1 MPGRNLF
8 AAPENPLPLVPSPK
22 APARNLLADDPAVK
36 RANRLKEIAAAGL
49 PPAGDPND
57 EIFKDSFTLGLQG
70 PTAGL
75 ANALGGGIKSLFGKG
90 DDSSFGERYSAGE
103 KAYDERLAELRNK
116 AGTEGTAAGLV
127 GGLVTGT
134 GPFKQATGIGR
145 AAMSIPRLA
154 AESAGLSGVE
164 ATARAR
170 GDVGERLKEG
180 AIGTVVGGATGAAV
194 GGLTHSFLPGF
205 RERRAASREAARG
218 PDPDTLRNEARQ
230 LYRQIDNAGLTY
242 DAPVYSALPRD
253 ARMALDRSGYDPD
266 LPEHASIRPL
276 LNKLDSITAQTQ
288 ANGGAIP
295 FQQLQNLRTMAT
307 DVAAS
312 DSPGARRLAGIV
324 RQEVDDFVEHAQPS
338 QGFMGGQQANDTWRQ
353 ARDLWR
359 RASKT
364 DDLLWNVGKAE
375 GRAARS
381 NSGGNEQNALRQN
394 VGAMLDRAEKPGRYN
409 PFSPEETRA
418 MQEVSEGTPLQNRLR
433 SFGNAFGG
441 SGWGAVA
448 SGGMSAAIPHQLGVS
463 PGLSAG
469 IGLGLYGAGRG
480 ARALSTRMAQDR
492 VDELIRLMATGSRA
506 PAVAPAGPTQAISMA
521 DALAQRLAARTAP
534 IGTQEFY
541 SGGW

>member
-8 AAPENPLPLVPSPK
+8 ATTPENPLPVTPSPV
-22 APARNLLADDPAVK
+22 APGRNLLADDPALK

-49 PPAGDPND
+49 PPAGDPRD

-75 ANALGGGIKSLFGKG
+75 ANAVGGGIKSLFGKG
-90 DDSSFGERYSAGE
+90 DDSTFGERYSAGE
-103 KAYDERLAELRNK
+103 QAYDERLAKMREQ
-116 AGTEGTAAGLV
+116 AGTEGTVAGIS
-127 GGLVTGT
+127 GGLLSGGAGT
-134 GPFKQATGIGR
+134 GR
-145 AAMSIPRLA
+145 AAASIPRLA
-154 AESAGLSGVE
+154 AESAALSGVD

-170 GDVGERLKEG
+170 GGIGERLTEG
-180 AIGTVVGGATGAAV
+180 ATGAAIGGATGAAI
-194 GGLTHSFLPGF
+194 GGVTQSMLPGF
-205 RERRAASREAARG
+205 RARRAASREAARG
-218 PDPDTLRNEARQ
+218 PDPDTIRNEARQ

-242 DAPVYSALPRD
+242 DAPVYSGLPRD
-253 ARMALDRSGYDPD
+253 TRLSLDRSGYDPD

-276 LNKLDSITAQTQ
+276 LNKLDSITAHAQ

-324 RQEVDDFVEHAQPS
+324 RQNVDDFVESAQPS
-338 QGFMGGQQANDTWRQ
+338 QGFMSGPEANNTWRQ

-364 DDLLWNVGKAE
+364 DDLLHNVTKAE
-375 GRAARS
+375 RRAAS
-381 NSGGNEQNALRQN
+381 TASGGNEQNALRQN
-394 VGAMLDRAEKPGRYN
+394 VRGMLDRAEKPGRYN
-409 PFSPEETRA
+409 PYSPEETAA
-418 MQEVSEGTPLQNRLR
+418 METVINGTQGQNALR
-433 SFGNAFGG
+433 TFGNTFGG
-441 SGWGAVA
+441 SGFAPLV
-448 SGGMSAAIPHQLGVS
+448 SGGASVGIPMQLGVS
-463 PGLSAG
+463 PGLATG
-469 IGLGLYGAGRG
+469 IGVGLYGAGRG